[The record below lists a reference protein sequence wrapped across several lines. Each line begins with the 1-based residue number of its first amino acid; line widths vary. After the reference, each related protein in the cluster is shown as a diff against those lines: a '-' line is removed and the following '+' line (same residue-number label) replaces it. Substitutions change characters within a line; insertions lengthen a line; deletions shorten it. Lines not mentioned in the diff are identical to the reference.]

1 MLLGKQISI
10 ITAPPIKRQSLP
22 IIFQIYKFFILFLL
36 PHLENPLPQSYK
48 LNSTYTFSQL
58 ICAAFLVYF
67 QLLPILSQILNP

>member
-10 ITAPPIKRQSLP
+10 ITAPPIKRQ
-22 IIFQIYKFFILFLL
+22 IIFQIYEFFILSLL

-58 ICAAFLVYF
+58 ICAAFLAYF